1 MAARLGIFL
10 GWIFTSVALA
20 LAALGAWLVYRHPA
34 APMTDA
40 EFLFVS
46 AVFVAGGI
54 VWLLGRGVRFV
65 LAGQRHNANYIG
77 DFVEK
82 FADPR
87 IPIRKPLT
95 ASRQPGPW
103 GPRS

>member
-40 EFLFVS
+40 EFLF
-46 AVFVAGGI
+46 